1 MSNEEYRLL
10 NFSLDNI
17 IDNVKTNNLT
27 DEQYDLLLHKFK
39 LAVKYLEKQQ

>member
-17 IDNVKTNNLT
+17 IDNVKTSNMT
-27 DEQYDLLLHKFK
+27 DEQYDLLMHKFR
-39 LAVKYLEKQQ
+39 LALKYLEHQQ

>member
-17 IDNVKTNNLT
+17 IDNVKTSNLT
-27 DEQYDLLLHKFK
+27 NEQWDNLVRKFT
-39 LAVKYLEKQQ
+39 LALRYLKNEQ

>member
-17 IDNVKTNNLT
+17 IDNVKTSNLT
-27 DEQYDLLLHKFK
+27 DEQWDSLVRKFR
-39 LAVKYLEKQQ
+39 LALKYLERQ

>member
-17 IDNVKTNNLT
+17 IDNVKTSNMT
-27 DEQYDLLLHKFK
+27 DEQYDLLMHKFR
-39 LAVKYLEKQQ
+39 LVLKYLEHQQ